1 MKPGI
6 ILKAV
11 LASVAFTA
19 VAAAQQA
26 AKPPIQLHCDLNI
39 PAAREK
45 DALRHF
51 ETVFRPA
58 AAKMPG
64 YIDVRLLKLR
74 TAVYGKA
81 PAAVTHRFNLTFQSE
96 ELRQKWIATDVH
108 QKVWP
113 PLENM
118 LVSKEYSCVLF
129 DSF

>member
-1 MKPGI
+1 MKSGTF
-6 ILKAV
+6 LRTV
-11 LASVAFTA
+11 LAAAAFAA
-19 VAAAQQA
+19 VAAAQAQ
-26 AKPPIQLHCDLNI
+26 KPPIQLHCDLNI
-39 PAAREK
+39 PAAKEK

-58 AAKMPG
+58 ASKMPG
-64 YIDVRLLKLR
+64 YLDVRLLKLR

-81 PAAVTHRFNLTFQSE
+81 PVAVTHRFNLTFQSE

-113 PLENM
+113 PIENM